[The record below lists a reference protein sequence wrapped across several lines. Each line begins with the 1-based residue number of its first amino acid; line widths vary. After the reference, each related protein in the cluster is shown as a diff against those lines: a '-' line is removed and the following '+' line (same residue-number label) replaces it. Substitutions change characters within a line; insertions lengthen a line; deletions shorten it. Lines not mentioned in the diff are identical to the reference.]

1 MKRIQI
7 LISLAALV
15 WAAAATGQTV
25 ATGEKP
31 LYENEFRSPMV
42 LEAPFVLADP
52 ARWNDTWSSE
62 KEYADLVKYCCEKVF
77 IESLKVRARRTG
89 GNLVAVTIKTR
100 LRNPNGN
107 HDKRAFLTVELQNDG
122 NTISTVALPK
132 TPAAPPVDR
141 GISVEESDSAT
152 KTTFLSVPS
161 DELKPTTKLK
171 ITMAL
176 RND

>member
-7 LISLAALV
+7 LLSLAALLS
-15 WAAAATGQTV
+15 AAATTAQTV
-25 ATGEKP
+25 ATGERP
-31 LYENEFRSPMV
+31 VYENEFRSPMV
-42 LEAPFVLADP
+42 LEVPFVLADP

-77 IESLKVRARRTG
+77 IESLKMRARRVG
-89 GNLVAVTIKTR
+89 GDVVAVTIKTK

-107 HDKRAFLTVELQNDG
+107 HDKRVFLTVELQNDG
-122 NTISTVALPK
+122 NTIRDVTPPK
-132 TPAAPPVDR
+132 PQTAPHVDK
-141 GISVEESDSAT
+141 GVSVEESDSAT
-152 KTTFLSVPS
+152 KTTVLSVLA
-161 DELKPTTKLK
+161 DDLKPTTKLK

>member
-1 MKRIQI
+1 MKRIHI
-7 LISLAALV
+7 LFSLTAILWPV
-15 WAAAATGQTV
+15 AATGQIV

-42 LEAPFVLADP
+42 LETPFVLADP

-62 KEYADLVKYCCEKVF
+62 KEYADLIKYCCEKVF
-77 IESLKVRARRTG
+77 IESLKMRAHRIG
-89 GNLVAVTIKTR
+89 GNAVAVTIKTK

-107 HDKRAFLTVELQNDG
+107 HDKRVFLTVELQNDG
-122 NTISTVALPK
+122 NTVSTVTLPK
-132 TPAAPPVDR
+132 TQAAARADK
-141 GISVEESDSAT
+141 GISVEESDAAT
-152 KTTFLSVPS
+152 KTTVLSVLA
-161 DELKPTTKLK
+161 DDLKPTTKLK

>member
-7 LISLAALV
+7 LFSLAAMLWV
-15 WAAAATGQTV
+15 ATATGQTV

-31 LYENEFRSPMV
+31 VYENEFRSPMV
-42 LEAPFVLADP
+42 LEVPFVLADP

-77 IESLKVRARRTG
+77 IESLKMRARRAG
-89 GNLVAVTIKTR
+89 GNLIAVTIKTK
-100 LRNPNGN
+100 LRNPDGN
-107 HDKRAFLTVELQNDG
+107 HDKRVFLTAELQNDG
-122 NTISTVALPK
+122 NTVSALTLPK
-132 TPAAPPVDR
+132 PQAAPPVDK

-152 KTTFLSVPS
+152 KTTVVSVPA
-161 DELKPTTKLK
+161 DDLKPTTKLK

>member
-15 WAAAATGQTV
+15 WAAAASGQTV

-77 IESLKVRARRTG
+77 IESLKMRARKAD
-89 GNLVAVTIKTR
+89 GNAVAVTIKTK

-107 HDKRAFLTVELQNDG
+107 HDKRVFLTVELQNDG
-122 NTISTVALPK
+122 NTISTLTSPK
-132 TPAAPPVDR
+132 TQAAPRADK
-141 GISVEESDSAT
+141 GISVEESDAAT
-152 KTTFLSVPS
+152 KTTDLSVPA
-161 DELKPTTKLK
+161 DDLKPTTKLK